1 MEKKRI
7 KMIVS
12 YDGTNYCGW
21 QLQPNGLS
29 IEAVLNKHLSE
40 LLRED
45 IEVIGASRTDSGV
58 HALGNIAVFDT
69 CTRIPAEKIALAL
82 NQRLPAD
89 IVIQSSCQVPLT
101 YHPRKCNTRK
111 TYEYRILNR
120 KIPWPAERFNSLF
133 YYMPLHLENMQKAAA
148 YLVGEHDFVSFCS
161 ARNQAED
168 TVRTIYSLDVTKQG
182 DMITI
187 RICGSG
193 FLYNMVRIIVGTL
206 LRVGTGL
213 YPPEHAEE
221 ILHGRDRKLA
231 GPKVPP
237 EGLTLVSIDPEETLE
252 EEIQI
257 SNRYMEYRLIQKYIQ
272 SEGRAL
278 IEIRRCVPEDFE
290 RTIIRLCKQC
300 ARNQAEKI
308 LVRDDT
314 HTLKAGDTCGYFV
327 FAEAEGLPDYAE
339 ERGWLVTEDTLRN
352 SERGEA

>member
-1 MEKKRI
+1 MNQKRI
-7 KMIVS
+7 KLIVS

-45 IEVIGASRTDSGV
+45 IAVIGASRTDSGV

-69 CTRIPAEKIALAL
+69 HTRIPAEKIALAL

-89 IVIQSSCQVPLT
+89 IVIQSSCEVPLT

-161 ARNQAED
+161 TRNQAED

-182 DMITI
+182 DMITV
-187 RICGSG
+187 RICGNG

-213 YPPEHAEE
+213 YTPEHVEE
-221 ILHGRDRKLA
+221 ILHGRDRALA

-237 EGLTLVSIDPEETLE
+237 EGLTLVSIDPEEGLE
-252 EEIQI
+252 DEIQI
-257 SNRYMEYRLIQKYIQ
+257 SNRYMEYRLVQKYI
-272 SEGRAL
+272 EGEGYAL

-308 LVRDDT
+308 YVRDDT
-314 HTLKAGDTCGYFV
+314 HTLKAGDTHGYFT
-327 FAEAEGLPDYAE
+327 FGKPEELPESAEGE
-339 ERGWLVTEDTLRN
+339 GWLLTRDELRS
-352 SERGEA
+352 SEV

>member
-1 MEKKRI
+1 MNQKRI
-7 KMIVS
+7 KLIVS

-45 IEVIGASRTDSGV
+45 IAVIGASRTDSGV

-69 CTRIPAEKIALAL
+69 HTRIPAEKIALAL

-89 IVIQSSCQVPLT
+89 IVIQSSCEVPLT

-120 KIPWPAERFNSLF
+120 RIPWPAERFNSLF

-161 ARNQAED
+161 TRNQAED

-182 DMITI
+182 DMITV
-187 RICGSG
+187 RICGNG

-213 YPPEHAEE
+213 YTPEHVEE
-221 ILHGRDRKLA
+221 ILHGRDRALA

-237 EGLTLVSIDPEETLE
+237 EGLTLVSIDPEERLE
-252 EEIQI
+252 DEIRI
-257 SNRYMEYRLIQKYIQ
+257 SNRYMDYRLVQKYI
-272 SEGRAL
+272 EGEGYAL
-278 IEIRRCVPEDFE
+278 IEIRRCVPEDFA
-290 RTIIRLCKQC
+290 RTVIRLCKQC

-308 LVRDDT
+308 YVRDDT
-314 HTLKAGDTCGYFV
+314 HTLKTGDTYGYFT
-327 FAEAEGLPDYAE
+327 FAESEELPKSAEGE
-339 ERGWLVTEDTLRN
+339 GWLLTKDALRS
-352 SERGEA
+352 SEV